1 MVYFIRLITKLNF
14 FFFFGPKDEAWEE
27 RDTLDQWGHVEFTG
41 QKKTRLC
48 LVLDCLTP
56 HDFSSKNADLINLQ
70 HYVIR
75 EKKLSEKEAIVIFYD
90 IVRIVENLHKVH
102 VLWTLKKPKDILIW
116 VLVLTEVL
124 SMEKFN
130 SLIMR

>member
-1 MVYFIRLITKLNF
+1 MRLITKLNF
-14 FFFFGPKDEAWEE
+14 IIFFAPKDEAWEE

-90 IVRIVENLHKVH
+90 IVRIVENLHKVI
-102 VLWTLKKPKDILIW
+102 VLLLTFKKAKRFLY
-116 VLVLTEVL
+116 
-124 SMEKFN
+124 
-130 SLIMR
+130 

>member
-1 MVYFIRLITKLNF
+1 MYLNAINNQAQFYYFF
-14 FFFFGPKDEAWEE
+14 APKDEAWEE

-90 IVRIVENLHKVH
+90 IVRIVENLHKVI
-102 VLWTLKKPKDILIW
+102 VLLLTLKKAKRFLY
-116 VLVLTEVL
+116 
-124 SMEKFN
+124 
-130 SLIMR
+130 